1 LIPETC
7 LAFPYRHRT
16 HRNKIRFQ
24 TSGFRFQENNIRD
37 YRKLR
42 AFELADQLVLAIYK
56 CTKSFPKEEMF
67 GLTSQIRRAA
77 VSVPSNIVEGCAK
90 SSQADYSRFLEIAYG
105 SVCEVEY
112 QLSLAER
119 LGFLESQSAKETIS
133 LANETG
139 RVLNGLLRSLK
150 SDS

>member
-1 LIPETC
+1 V
-7 LAFPYRHRT
+7 
-16 HRNKIRFQ
+16 RN
-24 TSGFRFQENNIRD
+24 
-37 YRKLR
+37 YHKLR
-42 AFELADQLVLAIYK
+42 AFELADQLALAIYQS
-56 CTKSFPKEEMF
+56 TKSFPKEEMF

-77 VSVPSNIVEGCAK
+77 VSVPSNIVEGCAR
-90 SSQADYSRFLEIAYG
+90 SSQADYARFLEIAYG
-105 SVCEVEY
+105 SLCEVEY

-119 LGFLESQSAKETIS
+119 LGYLDVQSSTETTS

>member
-1 LIPETC
+1 M
-7 LAFPYRHRT
+7 
-16 HRNKIRFQ
+16 
-24 TSGFRFQENNIRD
+24 RD
-37 YRKLR
+37 YHKLR
-42 AFELADQLVLAIYK
+42 AFELADQLALAIYK
-56 CTKSFPKEEMF
+56 CTKSFPKEEIF

-77 VSVPSNIVEGCAK
+77 VSAPSNIVEGCAK
-90 SSQADYSRFLEIAYG
+90 SSQADYARFLEIAYG

-119 LGFLESQSAKETIS
+119 LGFLESQSAKETTS